1 MADMILRKVREE
13 LFDWRFIKF
22 VLVGIINT
30 FSCSFFAWLC
40 LDIVL
45 DANIAFVIGYFAS
58 NVMAYIMNGVWI
70 FPSPLTWKG
79 YGKFALSYV
88 PNFICENLV
97 VGLCYNLLGMPPVVS
112 YLLAA
117 VLAVPITYVLVK
129 YFAFGGAKDNDK

>member
-1 MADMILRKVREE
+1 MVEMIIRKVREE

-22 VLVGIINT
+22 VLVGVINT

-40 LDIVL
+40 LDIVG
-45 DANIAFVIGYFAS
+45 DANIAFVIGYFIS

-70 FPSPLTWKG
+70 FHGSLSWKG
-79 YGKFALSYV
+79 YSKFALSYV

-97 VGLCYNLLGMPPVVS
+97 VGVFYNLLGMLPIVS

-129 YFAFGGAKDNDK
+129 YFAFGGAKNDR

>member
-79 YGKFALSYV
+79 YG
-88 PNFICENLV
+88 
-97 VGLCYNLLGMPPVVS
+97 
-112 YLLAA
+112 
-117 VLAVPITYVLVK
+117 
-129 YFAFGGAKDNDK
+129 